1 MALFDNLIFSKHEQK
16 EALQHAAIYLNPRRF
31 IMAFKEAEL
40 TDYQHG
46 NLIGK
51 ISLLAEYGYIK
62 WSYSEDRVDEKG
74 EKYYKIN
81 SMNLTP
87 EGEKLLKSYR
97 FFSGFS
103 IKSIILG
110 VIIALLAAYIKSK
123 IGAF

>member
-1 MALFDNLIFSKHEQK
+1 MVFGNLIFSKLEQK
-16 EALQHAAIYLNPRRF
+16 EALQHAANYLNPKT
-31 IMAFKEAEL
+31 FKWVFTETEL
-40 TDYQHG
+40 IDYQHG

-51 ISLLAEYGYIK
+51 ISLLAESGYIK
-62 WSYSEDRVDEKG
+62 WSYSEDKVNEKG
-74 EKYYKIN
+74 EQYYIID
-81 SMNLTP
+81 SMTLTP

-123 IGAF
+123 FE